1 MDVKLVNR
9 GTTGEVLL
17 NGRLTSANAPE
28 VEKIFND
35 VSARFE
41 TVVLNLS
48 GLEYTAS
55 SGLRII
61 LRLHQNMT
69 KKGGTLQIKDASPM
83 VMEVLEMTGM
93 ASYLS
98 FV

>member
-9 GTTGEVLL
+9 GTTGELLL
-17 NGRLTSANAPE
+17 NGRLTSANSGE
-28 VEKIFND
+28 VEKIFAD

-41 TVVLNLS
+41 TVILNLA

-61 LRLHQNMT
+61 LRLQQTMS
-69 KKGGTLQIKDASPM
+69 KKGGSLQIKDAGPM

-93 ASYLS
+93 ASYLT
-98 FV
+98 FI

>member
-9 GTTGEVLL
+9 GTTGELLL

-28 VEKIFND
+28 VEKIFTD
-35 VSARFE
+35 VADRFN
-41 TVVLNLS
+41 TVVLNLA

-55 SGLRII
+55 SGLRIM
-61 LRLHQNMT
+61 LRLHQTMT
-69 KKGGTLQIKDASPM
+69 KKGGSLQIKDASPM

-93 ASYLS
+93 ASYLT
-98 FV
+98 FI

>member
-9 GTTGEVLL
+9 GTTGEILL

-35 VSARFE
+35 VAARFE

-69 KKGGTLQIKDASPM
+69 KKGGLLQIKDASPM
-83 VMEVLEMTGM
+83 VLEVLEMTGM

-98 FV
+98 FI

>member
-9 GTTGEVLL
+9 GTTGEILL

-35 VSARFE
+35 VAARFD

-69 KKGGTLQIKDASPM
+69 KKGGLLQIKDASPM
-83 VMEVLEMTGM
+83 VLEVLEMTGM

-98 FV
+98 FI

>member
-9 GTTGEVLL
+9 GTTGELLL
-17 NGRLTSANAPE
+17 NGRLTSANAAD
-28 VEKIFND
+28 VEKIFTD
-35 VSARFE
+35 VAARFQ
-41 TVVLNLS
+41 TVILNLS

-61 LRLHQNMT
+61 LRLQQTMT
-69 KKGGTLQIKDASPM
+69 KKGGALQIKEASPM

-93 ASYLS
+93 ASYLT
-98 FV
+98 FI

>member
-9 GTTGEVLL
+9 GTTREVLL

-35 VSARFE
+35 LAARFE

-69 KKGGTLQIKDASPM
+69 KKGGLLQIKDASPM

-98 FV
+98 FI

>member
-9 GTTGEVLL
+9 GTTGELLL

-28 VEKIFND
+28 IDKIFND
-35 VSARFE
+35 AAARFE

-61 LRLHQNMT
+61 LRLHQTMA
-69 KKGGTLQIKDASPM
+69 KKGGALQIKEASPM

-93 ASYLS
+93 ASFLS
-98 FV
+98 FI

>member
-35 VSARFE
+35 VAARFE

-69 KKGGTLQIKDASPM
+69 KKGGLLQIKDASPM

-98 FV
+98 FI